1 MDMKDRIRHMDEICE
16 LWMGNGVD
24 RMVLTRLE
32 SSNHNSHLLDEHGC
46 VVECPRLIDLVL
58 EHLESRYDLTEL
70 KELYS
75 GNWNNMMTLHLEE
88 EDGVMGF
95 RYQSETTFK
104 MRLKEPVSIELDV
117 VLTAAESE
125 FVRRRVWRVDSRR
138 NPYPMV
144 FRFDSVPL
152 GDDEWMTE
160 RVLSRILERIR
171 NLRPGFLHERVDGE
185 VGYRTVPDK
194 EGGPIL
200 NGDRLSMEVR
210 MNCVVTSTRYEPE
223 QLTYIS
229 GISFDP
235 GMGSRLLDIKN
246 MGMSVPEGV
255 VSEAMDGHPASR
267 QLVRLF
273 SGDAN
278 RLSAALR
285 ALGVNGLLRDRTP
298 ELIHQETL
306 YKMIRF
312 VGPEGNLDTMWIH
325 DTYRLL
331 RIVMEDVRVRDIR
344 DRPIE
349 NLTLYYVEF
358 NDTSTG
364 KLYRMCVDMRIP
376 LSVKLNRDMVELNPG
391 EHLESMNA
399 VDAIASSITTHVREG
414 EIGKIIRQGDCI
426 LIKPLKSSENPV
438 DFSRHL
444 RGDEYRRLLV
454 WES

>member
-1 MDMKDRIRHMDEICE
+1 
-16 LWMGNGVD
+16 
-24 RMVLTRLE
+24 
-32 SSNHNSHLLDEHGC
+32 
-46 VVECPRLIDLVL
+46 
-58 EHLESRYDLTEL
+58 
-70 KELYS
+70 
-75 GNWNNMMTLHLEE
+75 
-88 EDGVMGF
+88 
-95 RYQSETTFK
+95 
-104 MRLKEPVSIELDV
+104 
-117 VLTAAESE
+117 
-125 FVRRRVWRVDSRR
+125 
-138 NPYPMV
+138 MV
-144 FRFDSVPL
+144 FRFDSIPL

-171 NLRPGFLHERVDGE
+171 NLRPGVLHERVDGE
-185 VGYRTVPDK
+185 VGYRTVPDRD
-194 EGGPIL
+194 GGPML
-200 NGDRLSMEVR
+200 HGDRLSMEIR

-223 QLTYIS
+223 QLTYIR

-278 RLSAALR
+278 RLSTALR

-376 LSVKLNRDMVELNPG
+376 LSVKLNRDVVELNPG
-391 EHLESMNA
+391 EHLEAMNA

-414 EIGKIIRQGDCI
+414 EIEKIVRQGDCI

-444 RGDEYRRLLV
+444 TGDEYRRLLV